1 MMMKKFIFKL
11 FLFGTI
17 MLGSIMHAQ
26 TVKGTVSDVD
36 GLMPQVNVNEK
47 GTSNYATTDF
57 DGNYTLTNLGPNA
70 VLVFSYIGYQ
80 TQEVPVAGKKE
91 LNVTLATD
99 TNTLNEVVVVGYTSE
114 KKSAITSAVTTVN
127 MGELSKT
134 KVADVGQALQGQV
147 AGVSVSSSTGQPGD
161 GLEIRIRGVGTLGN
175 NEVLYVVDG
184 VPTRD
189 INFLNQSDV
198 KSMTVLK
205 DAAATAIYGSRA
217 AGGVILITTKNGV
230 KGKSSLNVDY
240 YTGVNYATNLPKLLN
255 GDQYLTVLDKAW
267 HNSAGNAANAISPY
281 QAAQTAG
288 SVNGIPL
295 ANTNWLDELFTTG
308 QTTNFELSASGGNE
322 NTQYLIS
329 GGYFA
334 QKGIIVGGNN
344 QYERLNFRVN
354 VNSNF
359 SDRLKVGTNI
369 QLTNSVKDKL
379 SSSGD
384 QMGVIRYAMFRPS
397 ILGVYKDVNDPTY
410 SAANPYTDLPFYV
423 SNNTTNGW
431 SRDYDSAYNPIAIAN
446 LIDYKLKAF
455 RVFGNV
461 YGEYG
466 FLSDKSLKFRSSFG
480 VDMSFAHDKKFNQN
494 FGDDDGGS
502 PLDKNNV
509 PLYPGMGRINRP
521 SSLTDSMGQEM
532 TFTFSNTL
540 NYVKT
545 LNEKH
550 SINALL
556 GTENIINKNDNV
568 GGTRNNYD
576 NTTDAFR
583 YLDYGGLNVDNYASG
598 SASSWALVSFFASG
612 NYGYDNKYYVS
623 GTIRAD
629 GSSRFGPNNKWG
641 YFPSVSGGWV
651 ISKEKFMEKADWIS
665 NLKLRASWGQSGNQE
680 IPNNTYQTLVS
691 QKDDNVKIIRY
702 GNPDIKWETTTQTD
716 FGIDFSFF
724 KNKLSITT
732 DYFDKTTKDILLT
745 VGLPAVT
752 VGVIESTYVNA
763 GVINNKGFEFG
774 ANFQNNDHDFKYGI
788 SGNFTTLTNRVEALQ
803 QYIANLD
810 DLRTNT
816 RTTVGQPISS
826 YYGYVFD
833 GIYQNSAE
841 INSQLFNNTNGAVPG
856 DMKFKDLNGDGQI
869 DANDRT
875 FIGSPIP
882 KFTYGFSLN
891 ASYKNFDISAL
902 FQGVEGI
909 DRYNNLKQVTS
920 YSTKMPLNSTTDVLN
935 AWNGEGTSNTIPRV
949 TFNPNGGA
957 QMSSAFVE
965 DASYLRLKNIEIG
978 YTFNPGLIGAAN
990 LRIYMSGQNIFTI
1003 TKYTGLDPE
1012 STSFIDMG
1020 TYPQSKSFIL
1030 GLKLNL

>member
-1 MMMKKFIFKL
+1 MMMKKYMYKL
-11 FLFGTI
+11 FLLGAI

-26 TVKGTVSDVD
+26 TVKGVVSDSD
-36 GLMPQVNVNEK
+36 GPIPQVNINVK
-47 GTSNYATTDF
+47 GTSNYVITDF
-57 DGNYTLTNLGPNA
+57 DGNYTITNLAPDA
-70 VLVFSYIGYQ
+70 VLIFSYIGYQ
-80 TQEVPVAGKKE
+80 TQEATVGGKKD
-91 LNVTLATD
+91 LNITLATD
-99 TNTLNEVVVVGYTSE
+99 TNTLNEVVIVGYTSE
-114 KKSAITSAVTTVN
+114 KKSAITSAVTTVD
-127 MGELSKT
+127 MTELSKT

-147 AGVSVSSSTGQPGD
+147 AGVSVSSSSGQPGD

-217 AGGVILITTKNGV
+217 AGGVILITTKNGS
-230 KGKSSLNVDY
+230 KGKTSITAEY
-240 YTGVNYATNLPKLLN
+240 YTGLNYATNLPKLLN
-255 GDQYLTVLDKAW
+255 SDQYLSVLDRAW
-267 HNSAGNAANAISPY
+267 HNSAGNDANATSPY
-281 QAAQTAG
+281 QKAKNDG

-308 QTTNFELSASGGNE
+308 QTTNFQLSASGGNE
-322 NTQYLIS
+322 TTQYLIS

-334 QKGIIVGGNN
+334 QKGIIVGNN
-344 QYERLNFRVN
+344 NKYERINFRTN
-354 VNSNF
+354 INSSL

-369 QLTNSVKDKL
+369 QMTNSVRDKL

-384 QMGVIRYAMFRPS
+384 EMGVIRFAMFRPS

-423 SNNTTNGW
+423 SNDKLNGW
-431 SRDYDSAYNPIAIAN
+431 SHDYDTAMNPIAIAN
-446 LIDYKLKAF
+446 LIDNKQTAF
-455 RVFGNV
+455 RVFGNL
-461 YGEYG
+461 YGEYAL
-466 FLSDKSLKFRSSFG
+466 LSDKSLKFRSSFG
-480 VDMSFAHDKKFNQN
+480 ADITFTHDKKFSQN
-494 FGDDDGGS
+494 FGDDDGG
-502 PLDKNNV
+502 D
-509 PLYPGMGRINRP
+509 PLYPEQGRINRP
-521 SSLTDSMGQEM
+521 STLTDDMAQEM

-556 GTENIINKNDNV
+556 GTENIMNNKDNV
-568 GGTRNNYD
+568 GGSRNNYD

-583 YLDYGGLNVDNYASG
+583 YLDYGGLNVNNNASG
-598 SASSWALVSFFASG
+598 TNSSWSLVSFFASG
-612 NYGYDNKYYVS
+612 TYGYDNKYYAS

-629 GSSRFGPNNKWG
+629 GSSRFGPSNKWG

-691 QKDDNVKIIRY
+691 QANDNVKIIRY

-716 FGIDFSFF
+716 IGLDLAFF

-763 GVINNKGFEFG
+763 GVVSNKGFEFG
-774 ANFQNNDHDFKYGI
+774 ANYQNNDNAFKYSV

-803 QYIANLD
+803 QYIKNIE
-810 DLRTNT
+810 DLKTNT
-816 RTTVGQPISS
+816 RTTVGQPINS

-833 GIYQNSAE
+833 GIYQNTSE
-841 INSQLFNNTNGAVPG
+841 INSQLYSNTNGVVPG

-869 DANDRT
+869 NADDRT
-875 FIGSPIP
+875 FIGNPIP
-882 KFTYGFSLN
+882 KFTYGLALN
-891 ASYKNFDISAL
+891 GSYKNFDISLL
-902 FQGVEGI
+902 FQGVEGV
-909 DRYNNLKQVTS
+909 DRYNNSRQVTT
-920 YSTKMPLNSTTDVLN
+920 YSTKLPLNSNAEILN
-935 AWNGEGTSNTIPRV
+935 AWDGEGSTNTIPRV
-949 TFNPNGGA
+949 TFNSNGGG
-957 QMSSAFVE
+957 QMSSAFIE
-965 DASYLRLKNIEIG
+965 DASYLRLKNLEIG
-978 YTFNPGLIGAAN
+978 YTFNQGIMGTAN
-990 LRIYMSGQNIFTI
+990 LRIYMSGQNLFTV

-1012 STSFIDMG
+1012 STSLIDMG
-1020 TYPQSKSFIL
+1020 TYPQSKSYIL

>member
-1 MMMKKFIFKL
+1 MMKKYMYKL
-11 FLFGTI
+11 FLLGAI

-26 TVKGTVSDVD
+26 TVKGVVSDSD
-36 GLMPQVNVNEK
+36 GPVPQVNINVK
-47 GTSNYATTDF
+47 GTSNYVITDF
-57 DGNYTLTNLGPNA
+57 DGNYTITNLAPDD
-70 VLVFSYIGYQ
+70 VLIFSYIGYQ
-80 TQEVPVAGKKE
+80 TQEAAVGGKKD
-91 LNVTLATD
+91 LNITLVTD
-99 TNTLNEVVVVGYTSE
+99 TNTLNEVVIVGYTSE
-114 KKSAITSAVTTVN
+114 KKSAITSAVTTVD
-127 MGELSKT
+127 MTELSKT

-147 AGVSVSSSTGQPGD
+147 AGVSVSSSSGQPGD
-161 GLEIRIRGVGTLGN
+161 GLEIRIRGVGTIGN

-217 AGGVILITTKNGV
+217 AGGVILITTKNGI
-230 KGKSSLNVDY
+230 KGKSSLNIEY
-240 YTGVNYATNLPKLLN
+240 YTGLNYATNLPKLLN
-255 GDQYLTVLDKAW
+255 ADQYLTVVDRAW
-267 HNSAGNAANAISPY
+267 HNTTGNAANATSPY
-281 QAAQTAG
+281 QAAKNAG

-308 QTTNFELSASGGNE
+308 QTTNLQLSASGGNE
-322 NTQYLIS
+322 TTQYLIS

-334 QKGIIVGGNN
+334 QKGIIVGNNN
-344 QYERLNFRVN
+344 QYERINFRAN

-359 SDRLKVGTNI
+359 SERLKVGTNI
-369 QLTNSVKDKL
+369 QITNSVKDKL

-384 QMGVIRYAMFRPS
+384 EMGVIRYAMFRPS

-410 SAANPYTDLPFYV
+410 SAENPYTDLPFYLN
-423 SNNTTNGW
+423 NNTKNGW
-431 SRDYDSAYNPIAIAN
+431 SHDYDSAYNPIAIAN
-446 LIDYKLKAF
+446 LIDNKLKTF
-455 RVFGNV
+455 RLFGNV
-461 YGEYG
+461 YGEYS
-466 FLSDKSLKFRSSFG
+466 LLNDKSLKFRSSFG
-480 VDMSFAHDKKFNQN
+480 ADISFIHNKKFNQN
-494 FGDDDGGS
+494 FGDDDNG
-502 PLDKNNV
+502 D

-521 SSLTDSMGQEM
+521 SSLNDDMGQDM

-556 GTENIINKNDNV
+556 GTENIINKSDNIY
-568 GGTRNNYD
+568 GTRTNYD
-576 NTTDAFR
+576 NTSDPFR
-583 YLDYGGLNVDNYASG
+583 YLDYGELNVKNNASG
-598 SASSWALVSFFASG
+598 SGSSWALVSFFASAT
-612 NYGYDNKYYVS
+612 YGYDNKYYAS

-691 QKDDNVKIIRY
+691 QTNDNVKIIRY

-716 FGIDFSFF
+716 FGLDFSFL

-774 ANFQNNDHDFKYGI
+774 ANFQNNDHTFKYGI

-803 QYIANLD
+803 QYIKNIDNLQS
-810 DLRTNT
+810 NT
-816 RTTVGQPISS
+816 RTTVGQPINS

-833 GIYQNSAE
+833 GIYQNTSE
-841 INSQLFNNTNGAVPG
+841 INSQLYSNTNGALPG
-856 DMKFKDLNGDGQI
+856 DMKFKDLNGDGKI
-869 DANDRT
+869 DANDKT
-875 FIGSPIP
+875 FIGNPIP
-882 KFTYGFSLN
+882 KINYGFAFN
-891 ASYKNFDISAL
+891 GSYKNFDISLL
-902 FQGVEGI
+902 FQGVEGV
-909 DRYNNLKQVTS
+909 DRYNNSKQVTA
-920 YSTKMPLNSTTDVLN
+920 YSTKMPLNSTTAILD

-949 TFNPNGGA
+949 TFNPNGGG
-957 QMSSAFVE
+957 QMSSAFIE
-965 DASYLRLKNIEIG
+965 DASYLRLKNVEIG
-978 YTFNPGLIGAAN
+978 YTFNQGIIGAAN
-990 LRIYMSGQNIFTI
+990 LRIYMSGQNLFTV

-1012 STSFIDMG
+1012 STSLVDMG
-1020 TYPQSKSFIL
+1020 TYPQSKSYIL

>member
-17 MLGSIMHAQ
+17 MLGSIIHAQ

-57 DGNYTLTNLGPNA
+57 DGNYTLTNVGPNA
-70 VLVFSYIGYQ
+70 ILVFSYIGYQ

-91 LNVTLATD
+91 LNITLITD

-114 KKSAITSAVTTVN
+114 KKSAIISAVTTVD

-217 AGGVILITTKNGV
+217 AGGVILITTKNGT
-230 KGKSSLNVDY
+230 KGKSSLNVEY
-240 YTGVNYATNLPKLLN
+240 YAGLNYATNLPKLLN
-255 GDQYLTVLDKAW
+255 GEQYLTVVDRAW
-267 HNSAGNAANAISPY
+267 HNTTGNAANAISPY
-281 QAAQTAG
+281 QAAKNTG

-295 ANTNWLDELFTTG
+295 ANTDWLNELFTTG

-322 NTQYLIS
+322 TTQYLIS
-329 GGYFA
+329 GGYFG
-334 QKGIIVGGNN
+334 QKGIIVGDNN
-344 QYERLNFRVN
+344 QYQRINFRVN

-359 SDRLKVGTNI
+359 SERLKVGTNI
-369 QLTNSVKDKL
+369 QMTNSIRDRL

-384 QMGVIRYAMFRPS
+384 EMGVIRYAMFRPS
-397 ILGVYKDVNDPTY
+397 IFGVYKDVNDPTY

-423 SNNTTNGW
+423 SNDKLNGW
-431 SRDYDSAYNPIAIAN
+431 SHNYDSAYNPIAIAN
-446 LIDYKLKAF
+446 LIDNKIKAF
-455 RVFGNV
+455 RIFGNV
-461 YGEYG
+461 YGEYS
-466 FLSDKSLKFRSSFG
+466 LLNDKSLKFRSSFG
-480 VDMSFAHDKKFNQN
+480 ADITFAHDKRFNQN
-494 FGDDDGGS
+494 FGDDDGG
-502 PLDKNNV
+502 D
-509 PLYPGMGRINRP
+509 PLYLGMGRINRP
-521 SSLTDSMGQEM
+521 SALNESMGQDM

-545 LNEKH
+545 INEKH

-556 GTENIINKNDNV
+556 GTENIINNSDNI

-576 NTTDAFR
+576 NTTDPFR
-583 YLDYGGLNVDNYASG
+583 YLDYGGLNVNNYASG
-598 SASSWALVSFFASG
+598 SASSWALVSFFASA
-612 NYGYDNKYYVS
+612 NYGYNNKYYAS

-641 YFPSVSGGWV
+641 YFPSFSGGWV
-651 ISKEKFMEKADWIS
+651 VSKEKFMEKADWIS

-691 QKDDNVKIIRY
+691 QTNGNVNIIRY

-716 FGIDFSFF
+716 FGLDLSIL
-724 KNKLSITT
+724 KNKLTITT
-732 DYFDKTTKDILLT
+732 DYFDKKTKDILLT

-752 VGVIESTYVNA
+752 VGVISPTFVNA
-763 GVINNKGFEFG
+763 GIVSNKGFEFG
-774 ANFQNNDHDFKYGI
+774 ANFQNNDHAFKYGI

-803 QYIANLD
+803 QYIKNIDNLQS
-810 DLRTNT
+810 NT
-816 RTTVGQPISS
+816 RTTVGQPINS
-826 YYGYVFD
+826 YYGYIFD
-833 GIYQNSAE
+833 GIYQNTAE
-841 INSQLFNNTNGAVPG
+841 INTQLYSNTSGKLPG
-856 DMKFKDLNGDGQI
+856 DMKFRDLNGDGQI
-869 DANDRT
+869 NDTDKT
-875 FIGSPIP
+875 FIGNPIP
-882 KFTYGFSLN
+882 KINYGFAFN
-891 ASYKNFDISAL
+891 GSYKNFDISML
-902 FQGVEGI
+902 FQGVEGV
-909 DRYNNLKQVTS
+909 DRYNNSKQVTS
-920 YSTKMPLNSTTDVLN
+920 YSTKMPLNSTTDILG

-949 TFNPNGGA
+949 TFNSNGAGE
-957 QMSSAFVE
+957 MSSAFVE
-965 DASYLRLKNIEIG
+965 DASYLRLKNVEIG
-978 YTFNPGLIGAAN
+978 YTFNPGIIGSAN
-990 LRIYMSGQNIFTI
+990 LRIYMSGQNLFTV
-1003 TKYTGLDPE
+1003 TKYTGMDPE
-1012 STSFIDMG
+1012 STSLIDMG

>member
-1 MMMKKFIFKL
+1 MMMKKYMYKL
-11 FLFGTI
+11 FLLGAI
-17 MLGSIMHAQ
+17 MLGSIMQAQ
-26 TVKGTVSDVD
+26 TVKGIVSDSS
-36 GLMPQVNVNEK
+36 GPMPQVNINIK
-47 GTSNYATTDF
+47 GTTIYTTTDF
-57 DGNYTLTNLGPNA
+57 DGNYSINNVAANA
-70 VLVFSYIGYQ
+70 ILIFSYIGYQ
-80 TQEVPVAGKKE
+80 TQEAAVAGKKD
-91 LNVTLATD
+91 LNVSMQTD
-99 TNTLNEVVVVGYTSE
+99 SNTLNEVVVVGYTSE
-114 KKSAITSAVTTVN
+114 KKSAITSAVTTVD

-134 KVADVGQALQGQV
+134 KVADLGQALQGQV
-147 AGVSVSSSTGQPGD
+147 AGVSVSSSSGQPGD

-217 AGGVILITTKNGV
+217 AGGVILITTKNGT
-230 KGKSSLNVDY
+230 KGKSTINVEY
-240 YTGVNYATNLPKLLN
+240 YTGLNYATNLPTLLN
-255 GDQYLTVLDKAW
+255 GDQYLTVVDRAW
-267 HNSAGNAANAISPY
+267 HNTTGNAATAISPY
-281 QAAQTAG
+281 QAAKNAG

-308 QTTNFELSASGGNE
+308 QTTNFQLSASGGNE
-322 NTQYLIS
+322 STQYSIS

-334 QKGIIVGGNN
+334 QKGILVGNNN
-344 QYERLNFRVN
+344 QYERLNFRAN

-359 SDRLKVGTNI
+359 SERFKVGTNI
-369 QLTNSVKDKL
+369 QITNSVRDRL

-384 QMGVIRYAMFRPS
+384 EMGVIRYAMFRPA
-397 ILGVYKDVNDPTY
+397 IFGVYKDVNDPTY

-423 SNNTTNGW
+423 NNDKLTGW
-431 SRDYDSAYNPIAIAN
+431 SHDYDSAYNPIAIAN
-446 LIDYKLKAF
+446 LIDDKVKAF
-455 RVFGNV
+455 RLFGNV
-461 YGEYG
+461 YGEYAL
-466 FLSDKSLKFRSSFG
+466 LSDKSLKFRSSFG
-480 VDMSFAHDKKFNQN
+480 ADITFAHDKKFNQN
-494 FGDDDGGS
+494 FGDDDGG
-502 PLDKNNV
+502 D

-521 SSLTDSMGQEM
+521 AALNESMGQDM

-545 LNEKH
+545 INEKH

-556 GTENIINKNDNV
+556 GTENIINNSDNI

-576 NTTDAFR
+576 NTSDPFR
-583 YLDYGGLNVDNYASG
+583 YLDYGGLNVNNYASG
-598 SASSWALVSFFASG
+598 TGSSWALVSFFASA
-612 NYGYDNKYYVS
+612 NYGYNNKYFAS

-641 YFPSVSGGWV
+641 YFPSVSGGWL

-691 QKDDNVKIIRY
+691 QTNGNVNIIRY

-716 FGIDFSFF
+716 FGLDLSIL

-732 DYFDKTTKDILLT
+732 DYFEKRTKDILLT

-752 VGVIESTYVNA
+752 VGVIMPTYVNA
-763 GVINNKGFEFG
+763 GVVTNKGFEFG

-803 QYIANLD
+803 QYIKNIDNLQS
-810 DLRTNT
+810 NT
-816 RTTVGQPISS
+816 RTTVGQPINS

-833 GIYQNSAE
+833 GIYQNTAE
-841 INSQLFNNTNGAVPG
+841 INTQLYSNTNGKLPG

-869 DANDRT
+869 NDDDKT
-875 FIGSPIP
+875 FIGNPIP
-882 KFTYGFSLN
+882 KINYGLALN
-891 ASYKNFDISAL
+891 ASYRRFDVSLL
-902 FQGVEGI
+902 FQGVEGV
-909 DRYNNLKQVTS
+909 DRYNNSKQVTS
-920 YSTKMPLNSTTDVLN
+920 YSTKMPLNSTTDILG

-949 TFNPNGGA
+949 SFNANGA
-957 QMSSAFVE
+957 EQMSSAFVE
-965 DASYLRLKNIEIG
+965 DASYLRLKNVEIG
-978 YTFNPGLIGAAN
+978 YTFDPKLLGAAN
-990 LRIYMSGQNIFTI
+990 LRIYMSGQNLFTI

-1012 STSFIDMG
+1012 STSLIDMG